1 MKIANFVLEN
11 KVQVVHNFAATGQF
25 KGIHDQAG
33 KNTKHWIRKGER
45 NSMKDFR
52 CFSALRCFN
61 VTRCGHHPKSHPD
74 TPQYFFRRKR
84 GQFDNYFYRLVCEL
98 VMSDMIC
105 IDNILLLS
113 GTRQHL
119 KVNTLYR

>member
-1 MKIANFVLEN
+1 
-11 KVQVVHNFAATGQF
+11 
-25 KGIHDQAG
+25 
-33 KNTKHWIRKGER
+33 
-45 NSMKDFR
+45 MKDFR